1 MVSILPLSV
10 QNASVTRNGK
20 RLLGPVDLEIMA
32 NGLTIILGPNGAG
45 KSTLLR
51 LMHGLEKPSGGR
63 VRFAAPRADAYAQ
76 QAFVFQTPVMLR
88 RTVVGNLTYPLTL
101 HGTKRANAE
110 KQALIWL
117 NSIGLAGHEH
127 QLASALSGGERQ
139 KLALARALIRA
150 PQLLFLDE
158 PCANLDGAST
168 RDIERLILEARNTGT
183 RILMATHDLGQAR
196 RLATD
201 VLFLNKGR
209 IIESASAES
218 FFNSPKTPEAQAFLK
233 GDLVL

>member
-63 VRFAAPRADAYAQ
+63 VRFTAPRAEAYAQ

-88 RTVVGNLTYPLTL
+88 RTVLGNLTYPLTL

-117 NSIGLAGHEH
+117 KSTGLAGHEH

-209 IIESASAES
+209 ITESASAES